1 MKVLIILDHPVNTAT
16 NKRMGSVFRSGDIR
30 WNKTDRTVE
39 KIILNPNLPP
49 MYMLNGSDKG
59 IDNKV
64 AYTKSQLQRI

>member
-1 MKVLIILDHPVNTAT
+1 
-16 NKRMGSVFRSGDIR
+16 MGSVFRSGDIR

-59 IDNKV
+59 LDNKV